1 MAVLTNGWCLLPSL
15 PAGAA
20 ELSSVGEAQSSAGVA
35 SDAGVPHALLSR
47 LQLNDVSLM
56 ILPARNN
63 RAVTSLF
70 VYSGSVSH
78 CRLKAQG
85 PR

>member
-1 MAVLTNGWCLLPSL
+1 MSASLSL
-15 PAGAA
+15 PASAA

-47 LQLNDVSLM
+47 LQLNRVSLM

-63 RAVTSLF
+63 RAVTAVF
-70 VYSGSVSH
+70 VYSCSVSR
-78 CRLKAQG
+78 CCGFKAQG
-85 PR
+85 PGR